1 MLILQSIKEI
11 KKLEKPFNLS
21 VNLPG
26 SKSITLRDYILA
38 SLADGE
44 SKISF
49 PGVCDDTYRMEDSL
63 KRLGVQMN
71 RDGDSLLFIRG
82 NNGKFKTNDV
92 DLNIGLSATSTR
104 LLMGLSVIRRGKTTI
119 DGHESMRARPNKYL
133 LDVLTD
139 LGAKVTSRNDG
150 YLPVSI
156 TGSEKY
162 SNKISMKG
170 DKSSQYFSALLQ
182 IAPLLP
188 EGLEILVEGELVS
201 KPYIEITI
209 NEMKKFGVTVENE
222 EYKRFYVKPQ
232 SYKPV
237 DISVEGDA
245 SAASYLSALA
255 TIHGG
260 TVRLNNLG
268 SSTVQ
273 GDYKFLEI
281 CRRLGAKITE
291 SKDYTIVT
299 STKNKN
305 LPPLNKPIDMESMP
319 DVAPTLM
326 AMAPFIP
333 GVTKITGLSTLRI
346 KECDRISAPVKE
358 LRKFGVE
365 IVEGR
370 DYVEI
375 HELTKQ
381 TESKQIEVETY
392 DDHRMAMSLAVF
404 GTKVGNMNVLNP
416 ECVEKTYPLFWED
429 LSKIY
434 S

>member
-1 MLILQSIKEI
+1 MQSIQTVKRV
-11 KKLEKPFNLS
+11 EKTFNLGMH
-21 VNLPG
+21 LPG
-26 SKSITLRDYILA
+26 SKSITLRDYLLS
-38 SLADGE
+38 SLAEGE
-44 SKISF
+44 SDIYF
-49 PGVCDDTYRMEDSL
+49 PGICDDTFRMEDAL
-63 KRLGVQMN
+63 KKLGIQISKVKENM
-71 RDGDSLLFIRG
+71 LTIRG
-82 NNGKFKTNDV
+82 NNGIFNRNEVELDV
-92 DLNIGLSATSTR
+92 GLSATSTR
-104 LLMGLSVIRRGKTTI
+104 LLMGLSLLRKGKTII

-133 LDVLTD
+133 LDVLKE
-139 LGAKVTSRNDG
+139 LGATVTSCNDG

-156 TGSEKY
+156 VGPKAY
-162 SNKISMKG
+162 SKSISMKG

-182 IAPLLP
+182 IAPVLP
-188 EGLEILVEGELVS
+188 EGLEIIVEGELVS

-209 NEMKKFGVTVENE
+209 NEMKKFGVQVENE
-222 EYKRFYVKPQ
+222 DYKRFYVKPQ

-237 DISVEGDA
+237 KLSVEGDA
-245 SAASYLSALA
+245 SAASYFSALA

-260 TVRLNNLG
+260 TVKLNNIG

-281 CRRLGAKITE
+281 CKKLGAEVIE
-291 SKDYTIVT
+291 GKDYTVIT
-299 STKNKN
+299 GTKSDQ
-305 LPPLNKPIDMESMP
+305 LPSLDTPINMESMP

-326 AMAPFIP
+326 AIAPFIP

-365 IVEGR
+365 IVEGA

-375 HELTKQ
+375 NEWKKLPL
-381 TESKQIEVETY
+381 SSQIKVETY

-404 GTKVGNMNVLNP
+404 GTKAGNMEVLNP
-416 ECVEKTYPLFWED
+416 ECVEKTYPLFWKD